1 MQFAFPYLIPLPV
14 DHSQPQDKIK
24 HIRHSTSSQRAMA
37 NPSAKQPQQEDKLSL
52 VYDTALCLI
61 LPSQSWPS
69 IDRLRSL
76 YDKAYEKWPPHVNL
90 IYPFVRPEVL
100 PAAAERIQAAL
111 SQPGQEWDIPV
122 ELDTADA
129 FIRKNDN
136 TLFRCDGDQSRCSTL
151 NHVRN
156 EVLKA
161 IGHPAGN
168 NFRMHMTI
176 AQSEDASSAS
186 HKSLL
191 SKVGL
196 LPTVSWTVDKLH
208 ILVRERLHVNGK
220 PSSQMKLWGT
230 ISLSDGSL
238 SRLEQPK
245 GFYGIS
251 SHLSD
256 DEASET
262 GEKDQLRTTPGYY
275 LNEEL
280 DLWVP
285 YTTSEID
292 EPDRGETPSTL
303 TISSYNVLADF
314 DWPPSEARHPL
325 LLKTILSREAVAD
338 VLVLQEVTDTFL
350 SAMLQ
355 DDLVRERYPYVSH
368 GPPSQDYVEPL
379 PSMLN
384 IVILSQLPFDWEFV
398 SFHRKHKGSVVA
410 KFRDIKKSG
419 DGPESLPTI
428 LAAVHL
434 SHGLTDGA
442 VAAKKIEIQMLL
454 RYLAQA
460 YPQNPLILAGDTNI
474 STSFYSINAAL
485 QKKNISA
492 ATAASLASFD
502 QIFSEAGL
510 SDAWAISRS
519 EMGDTSYFGYG
530 QDGDDAQEEEAFD
543 GEQGATYDPLRNEV
557 AAEIVGSGFNNRPQR
572 FDRILVRGGKLLEIS
587 RFNKFGFLKEKLL
600 PDGAETFGSDHWGVR
615 AVLKLTPEDVNTHSS
630 QDTSSLVVPVH
641 LRKAPSP
648 LSEPSSVKECLA
660 NLGVLPT
667 EADISRRKTALESLK
682 KALQFDSS
690 PNSSSA
696 QQPSVIIVP
705 VGSYALGVWTSASD
719 MDILCIGPFSSTT
732 FFALAT
738 QRLRKA
744 HSQDIR
750 ILRRVKANTGLM
762 LELQVHSIKMDLQ
775 YCPAGAVAQNFP
787 QVLTLPASDP
797 IWSLSPQT
805 LSKLKA
811 LRDVDYLRRSISDLG
826 SFRTAHRFI
835 KTWAKSRGIYTA
847 RFGFLGSI
855 HISILLTRVHKL
867 LALNS
872 TAGSSVSVPD
882 LLTAFF
888 GHYAT
893 FNWEKD
899 LVFDPFFHK
908 QRLGYTR
915 SPREPLAIL
924 GYFPPSLNTA
934 HAASVPSVRA
944 IAAEFKR
951 AGDLLSSSSSWTSFL
966 TGSPTSS
973 ILNNNLGDNGAQDFL
988 TSFKSFV
995 KIDVQYWGLSP
1006 SRGAQFI
1013 GWLES
1018 RCVMLLVDMNRRAPG
1033 VYARMWPGRFVEP
1046 SLTTLTL
1053 TSQAQ
1058 AAAGEEEK
1066 EAEGELD
1073 DCQTLYLIGLDKAQ
1087 ESMTRE
1093 DLHLALGA
1101 IQTSLSRFETQIR
1114 GDEKYFD
1121 AKNCWMACTV
1131 VKKSEVSSLHLKVDT
1146 RDLGI
1151 GEYTPG
1157 EEEEDDGDDD
1167 GDADDSDLPSSGH
1180 EDLPLDEEDDTVS
1193 KKKKAK
1199 KGGNKKAH
1207 QENSTGE
1214 KKPKFRTAAD
1224 VMNRLKWDPQI
1235 DSSEYIIGYEDR
1247 FLGARERPLAAW
1259 KTEQTDEEFIP
1270 LHRIL
1275 YFKRKHTLTSAAAST
1290 NTDGVNDTGTG
1301 AGGDEG
1307 ANVNVTAKIK
1317 KMDSGEIVWERKTRK
1332 DLIFG
1337 SGVE

>member
-1 MQFAFPYLIPLPV
+1 
-14 DHSQPQDKIK
+14 
-24 HIRHSTSSQRAMA
+24 MA
-37 NPSAKQPQQEDKLSL
+37 NLSEKQSQQGDKLSL

-61 LPSQSWPS
+61 PPTQFWPS

-111 SQPGQEWDIPV
+111 SKPEQEWTIPV

-136 TLFRCDGDQSRCSTL
+136 TLFRCDGDKSQCATL
-151 NHVRN
+151 NRLRN
-156 EVLKA
+156 EILKA

-168 NFRMHMTI
+168 NFRMHMSV
-176 AQSEDASSAS
+176 AQSEDADSAS

-220 PSSQMKLWGT
+220 PSSQMNLWGT

-238 SRLEQPK
+238 SRLEEPR

-251 SHLSD
+251 AHPSDGDD
-256 DEASET
+256 DEISET

-275 LNEEL
+275 FNEEL

-285 YTTSEID
+285 YTTSDID
-292 EPDRGETPSTL
+292 ELDEEDIPSTL
-303 TISSYNVLADF
+303 TISSYNVLAEF
-314 DWPPSEARHPL
+314 DWPPSETRHPL
-325 LLKTILSREAVAD
+325 LLKTILSKEAAAD

-350 SAMLQ
+350 SALLQ

-368 GPPSQDYVEPL
+368 GPPSQGDVEPL

-384 IVILSQLPFDWEFV
+384 IVVLSQFPFDWEFV

-410 KFRDIKKSG
+410 KFRDLRKSSDAG
-419 DGPESLPTI
+419 GSNSLPLI
-428 LAAVHL
+428 LATVHL

-454 RYLAQA
+454 RYLATT

-474 STSFYSINAAL
+474 STSAYSINAAL

-492 ATAASLASFD
+492 VTVASLASFD
-502 QIFSEAGL
+502 QLFAEAGL
-510 SDAWAISRS
+510 SDAWTVSRS
-519 EMGDTSYFGYG
+519 EMGDVSYFGYG
-530 QDGDDAQEEEAFD
+530 QDDEAQEEESFD
-543 GEQGATYDPLRNEV
+543 GEQGATYDPLKNEV

-572 FDRILVRGGKLLEIS
+572 FDRILVRGGGFLEIS

-600 PDGAETFGSDHWGVR
+600 PDGEETYGSDHWGVR
-615 AVLKLTPEDVNTHSS
+615 AVLKLKLTPEDNDTAASS

-641 LRKAPSP
+641 LKKAPSS
-648 LSEPSSVKECLA
+648 LSDPSSVKECLA

-667 EADISRRKTALESLK
+667 ELEITKRKTALEILK
-682 KALQFDSS
+682 QALQFDSS
-690 PNSSSA
+690 PNS
-696 QQPSVIIVP
+696 VIVVP

-719 MDILCIGPFSSTT
+719 MDILCIGPFSSST

-738 QRLRKA
+738 QRLKKA
-744 HSQDIR
+744 SSRDIR

-775 YCPAGAVAQNFP
+775 YCPAGAVAQQFP
-787 QVLTLPASDP
+787 RVLSLPASDP

-811 LRDVDYLRRSISDLG
+811 LRDVDYLRRSIPDLTT
-826 SFRTAHRFI
+826 FRTAHRFI

-855 HISILLTRVHKL
+855 HISILLARVHKL
-867 LALNS
+867 LVLKTTS
-872 TAGSSVSVPD
+872 GPVSVPD
-882 LLTAFF
+882 LLTTFF
-888 GHYAT
+888 DHYAT

-899 LVFDPFFHK
+899 LVFDPLFHK
-908 QRLGYTR
+908 HRLQYTR
-915 SPREPLAIL
+915 TVREPLAIL
-924 GYFPPSLNTA
+924 GYFPPALNTA
-934 HAASVPSVRA
+934 HTASVPSVRT
-944 IAAEFKR
+944 IAAEFNR
-951 AGDLLSSSSSWTSFL
+951 AGELLSTSGGITSWGSFL
-966 TGSPTSS
+966 AGDSTTTSANS
-973 ILNNNLGDNGAQDFL
+973 LSDSGAQDFL
-988 TSFKSFV
+988 ASFKSFV

-1018 RCVMLLVDMNRRAPG
+1018 RLVMLLVDMNRRAPG
-1033 VYARMWPGRFVEP
+1033 VYARMWPGRFIESSSSSSSP
-1046 SLTTLTL
+1046 TT
-1053 TSQAQ
+1053 TSQPAT
-1058 AAAGEEEK
+1058 GEEA
-1066 EAEGELD
+1066 EAKMERELSD
-1073 DCQTLYLIGLDKAQ
+1073 YQALYLIGLDKAQ

-1093 DLHLALGA
+1093 ELHLALGA

-1121 AKNCWMACTV
+1121 GKNCWMACSV
-1131 VKKSEVSSLHLKVDT
+1131 VNKSEVASLQLRVDT
-1146 RDLGI
+1146 KDLGV

-1157 EEEEDDGDDD
+1157 EEEEDDDDE
-1167 GDADDSDLPSSGH
+1167 DSDSDSPSNSGFHAFTEDEATTSPSQSKKSKKGSNKKKHTSH
-1180 EDLPLDEEDDTVS
+1180 EDHDGRQGIPG
-1193 KKKKAK
+1193 A
-1199 KGGNKKAH
+1199 
-1207 QENSTGE
+1207 GE

-1247 FLGARERPLAAW
+1247 FLGARERPLSAW

-1275 YFKRKHTLTSAAAST
+1275 YFKRKRPVTATAVAAAAATAVKTTSAVS
-1290 NTDGVNDTGTG
+1290 D
-1301 AGGDEG
+1301 GGDAGTSSDAADEEG
-1307 ANVNVTAKIK
+1307 ANVNAKGGK